1 MIRSFLYDTAN
12 KEKSAY
18 IWNTSASMLSAFQ
31 TVFILMI
38 ISRIDPVS
46 DAGIF
51 TIAFAVGNLMLTIGR
66 YGIRPF
72 QVSDVRESYKFS
84 DYLWARIITCLLMIG
99 ISIVY
104 VVSNYGFA
112 GENSKKSTVILLV
125 CMTKVI
131 DAFEDVLHGMLQQR
145 QRLDIAGKVVSLRLA
160 GYIVTYLI
168 TYIFTK
174 NLVVASSISLLITF
188 IMFLGLNSIAVK
200 EFTKEKISRGA
211 IKNVKKLYIECF
223 PLFISTYL
231 VMYLGNA
238 PKYAID
244 KVLSNEAQACFN
256 YIFMPVFVIG
266 LVSQFIYQPAIR
278 RLSFAWYNDEKN
290 FFKKAILKQIIII
303 VILSILAIFGGAFL
317 GIPILSA
324 IYRVDLTGYK
334 QELLVLLIGGGM
346 LAFVNFLQ
354 MLITITRHQNWL
366 IGGYILAYIVFLTQG
381 KSVVKNYGIMG
392 ISLFYLTVLVALTII
407 FGIMTCRIITHRYK

>member
-1 MIRSFLYDTAN
+1 M
-12 KEKSAY
+12 
-18 IWNTSASMLSAFQ
+18 
-31 TVFILMI
+31 
-38 ISRIDPVS
+38 
-46 DAGIF
+46 
-51 TIAFAVGNLMLTIGR
+51 LMLLVIMGLQGR
-66 YGIRPF
+66 ILRKVQF
-72 QVSDVRESYKFS
+72 
-84 DYLWARIITCLLMIG
+84 
-99 ISIVY
+99 
-104 VVSNYGFA
+104 
-112 GENSKKSTVILLV
+112 ILLV

-244 KVLSNEAQACFN
+244 KVF
-256 YIFMPVFVIG
+256 
-266 LVSQFIYQPAIR
+266 
-278 RLSFAWYNDEKN
+278 
-290 FFKKAILKQIIII
+290 
-303 VILSILAIFGGAFL
+303 
-317 GIPILSA
+317 
-324 IYRVDLTGYK
+324 
-334 QELLVLLIGGGM
+334 
-346 LAFVNFLQ
+346 
-354 MLITITRHQNWL
+354 
-366 IGGYILAYIVFLTQG
+366 TQ
-381 KSVVKNYGIMG
+381 
-392 ISLFYLTVLVALTII
+392 
-407 FGIMTCRIITHRYK
+407 

>member
-72 QVSDVRESYKFS
+72 QVSDVRESYKFL

-99 ISIVY
+99 ISIAY

-244 KVLSNEAQACFN
+244 KVLPNEAQACFN

-278 RLSFAWYNDEKN
+278 RLSFAWYN
-290 FFKKAILKQIIII
+290 
-303 VILSILAIFGGAFL
+303 LS
-317 GIPILSA
+317 
-324 IYRVDLTGYK
+324 
-334 QELLVLLIGGGM
+334 LIH
-346 LAFVNFLQ
+346 
-354 MLITITRHQNWL
+354 I
-366 IGGYILAYIVFLTQG
+366 
-381 KSVVKNYGIMG
+381 
-392 ISLFYLTVLVALTII
+392 
-407 FGIMTCRIITHRYK
+407 